1 MPNASEVGERLATGV
16 GVPDETPVPLKAAAC
31 GLPVALSVTATL
43 AVRVPVAVGLK
54 VTLIMQ
60 LAPAPRLARQLWV
73 WVKSPLLVP
82 VMAKPLMISAAVP
95 VLDSVMDLAAL
106 VPTV

>member
-1 MPNASEVGERLATGV
+1 MPNASEVGERLTTGPV
-16 GVPDETPVPLKAAAC
+16 VLDETPLPLNPTRC
-31 GLPVALSVTATL
+31 GLPLALSVTATL

-60 LAPAPRLARQLWV
+60 LAPAARLARQLVV

-82 VMAKPLMISAAVP
+82 VMA
-95 VLDSVMDLAAL
+95 
-106 VPTV
+106 